1 MTSSSIFLIEPLNIA
16 RLCRFDRLTV
26 VVIVDNPLNRRVP
39 RDVVLV
45 VQRRG
50 SVDDPC
56 GEAVTR
62 FAEEL
67 RPWPE

>member
-1 MTSSSIFLIEPLNIA
+1 MASSRIFHIEPLNIVW
-16 RLCRFDRLTV
+16 LCRIDRLTV
-26 VVIVDNPLNRRVP
+26 VVIVDDPLNRRVP

-45 VQRRG
+45 VQRRV